1 MTPPAPPRD
10 HGAKCFKQHSRTVK
24 IDTRND
30 LGRGHRRR
38 HTRGVNKA
46 HDRPYG
52 AGSRNERLNRP
63 ARSDIQQGNTRPKP
77 GIEEGFRRGFR
88 RCFID
93 IGEKDRPVSPNA
105 PRNGLSKRASKTS

>member
-1 MTPPAPPRD
+1 M
-10 HGAKCFKQHSRTVK
+10 
-24 IDTRND
+24 
-30 LGRGHRRR
+30 
-38 HTRGVNKA
+38 NKA